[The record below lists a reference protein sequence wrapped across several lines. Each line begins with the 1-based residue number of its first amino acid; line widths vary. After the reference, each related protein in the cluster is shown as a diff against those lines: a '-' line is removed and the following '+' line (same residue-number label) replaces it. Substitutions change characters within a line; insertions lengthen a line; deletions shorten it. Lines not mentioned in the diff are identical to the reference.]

1 MPQVLVLRH
10 GESTANVAGLIVS
23 APGPRAITEVGL
35 TALGR
40 DQTRAAARVAAEQG
54 LDPGAL
60 IVTSDFARARETA
73 EEFAAAL
80 GAEAPRREARLRERG
95 FGLHDEGPASVY
107 DIIWATDRRRGLHD
121 GGVEQVTAVAQRVL
135 AVLRE
140 ADEQARKAPVVLVG
154 HGDVLQ
160 IALALALGASMDPH
174 DHRDVPHLGNAEI
187 RRVGPGR
194 ELLSR
199 TGPGADG
206 AEPGVS
212 GVGNGSSATGD
223 GASGA
228 GDGVSGA
235 GHMVLTSGRA

>member
-1 MPQVLVLRH
+1 MPQVWVLRH

-23 APGPRAITEVGL
+23 SPGPRAITEVGL

-95 FGLHDEGPASVY
+95 FGIHDEGSASVY

-160 IALALALGASMDPH
+160 IALALGASMDPH

-212 GVGNGSSATGD
+212 GAGHGSSATGD

-228 GDGVSGA
+228 EPGASGA